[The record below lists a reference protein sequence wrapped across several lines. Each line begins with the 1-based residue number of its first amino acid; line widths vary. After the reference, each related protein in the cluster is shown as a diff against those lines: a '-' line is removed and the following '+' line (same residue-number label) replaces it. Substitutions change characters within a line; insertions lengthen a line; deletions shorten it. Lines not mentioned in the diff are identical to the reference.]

1 MPLNLS
7 TKHNQSSRSSNN
19 STPVQNRSGSGA
31 NIWSPASM
39 CEKETLI
46 TEIKA
51 ENILSRFKLKSEFI
65 NRCNNEQNYLNFKP
79 NFEDHRK
86 DFSMLQQN
94 RTDIFVVNNN
104 NNEKEIARPDS
115 TAHSDSGRISIDEKK
130 RERSFQVSSDFFY
143 FLFFDVCLTSGAP
156 RIFGGFNRFKKK
168 CLIFSL
174 C

>member
-19 STPVQNRSGSGA
+19 STPVQNRSNSGPI
-31 NIWSPASM
+31 IWSPASM

-46 TEIKA
+46 TDEIKT
-51 ENILSRFKLKSEFI
+51 ESILSRFKLKSEFI

-104 NNEKEIARPDS
+104 NNEKEITRPDS

-130 RERSFQVSSDFFY
+130 RERSFQVSSVLLFY
-143 FLFFDVCLTSGAP
+143 FIVCLTSGL
-156 RIFGGFNRFKKK
+156 RKSLVFNNFKYF
-168 CLIFSL
+168 FS
-174 C
+174 